1 MPKTTAI
8 QTGATVSDLTP
19 QAQFHDDE
27 IDLFE
32 LAENLWKEKIL
43 IALVTAVVTF
53 IALAYALLATPQYQ
67 TQSTVRPPALKS
79 LDELNGLEIVEM
91 EPEEALAKVAAE
103 LDSYDAR
110 FEYYRNNRELFTELE
125 SENRSLEQNF
135 ERINSGALKV
145 IRPDPKRADSQRPFV
160 SLQFEYPRGVDG
172 PQIVNGLVAHAVE
185 RALAEVSSDLE
196 ALVANRLS
204 VLERQINTARVSYD
218 AEKEARIAMLMEE
231 DGLKRAQLNDELN
244 ALRTQLR
251 QRRENRIAQL
261 EEAISIASAL
271 GIKKPTTPSGMSQE
285 QRSTGNV
292 VRTEVTNQTP
302 PLYFMGTD
310 ALEAERK
317 ALQSRTSDDFTEPR
331 IVEIN
336 KELQLLENNRTI
348 EMLQARE
355 NEDLFLAELA
365 KLRSE
370 RARLK
375 SLELDPQK
383 LSLVR
388 IDQVAVQPVSAIK
401 PKKPMILA
409 LGIVLGGMLGG
420 MIALVRIVIRKRKQA
435 QKLA

>member
-1 MPKTTAI
+1 M
-8 QTGATVSDLTP
+8 SDLTP
-19 QAQFHDDE
+19 QAHFHDDE

-67 TQSTVRPPALKS
+67 TQSTVRPTVVKS
-79 LDELNGLEIVEM
+79 LDELNRLGVYKLK
-91 EPEEALAKVAAE
+91 PGEALALVAAE
-103 LDSYDAR
+103 LDSYEAR
-110 FEYYRNNRELFTELE
+110 LDYYRNNRELFSELE
-125 SENRSLEQNF
+125 SESRSLEQNF
-135 ERINSGALKV
+135 ARINQDAVKV
-145 IRPDPKRADSQRPFV
+145 IRPDPKKTDTPNPFV
-160 SLQFEYPRGVDG
+160 SLQFSYPRGVDG
-172 PQIVNGLVAHAVE
+172 PQIVNGMVQHAIA
-185 RALAEVSSDLE
+185 RALQDVTADHN
-196 ALVANRLS
+196 ALVASRLS
-204 VLERQINTARVSYD
+204 ELDRKINTARAAYE
-218 AEKEARIAMLMEE
+218 AEIEVRIAKLTESDE
-231 DGLKRAQLNDELN
+231 LKRVQLNDELN

-317 ALQSRTSDDFTEPR
+317 ALQSRTSDDFTAPR

-420 MIALVRIVIRKRKQA
+420 MIALMRIVIRKRKQA
-435 QKLA
+435 EKPA

>member
-1 MPKTTAI
+1 M
-8 QTGATVSDLTP
+8 SDLTP

-79 LDELNGLEIVEM
+79 LVELNGLEIVEM

-110 FEYYRNNRELFTELE
+110 FDYYRNNRELFTELE

-145 IRPDPKRADSQRPFV
+145 IRPDPKRADNQRPFV

-204 VLERQINTARVSYD
+204 VLERQINTARASYD

-285 QRSTGNV
+285 Q
-292 VRTEVTNQTP
+292 
-302 PLYFMGTD
+302 LYFMGTD

-365 KLRSE
+365 KLRFE

-401 PKKPMILA
+401 PKKPVILA
-409 LGIVLGGMLGG
+409 LGIVLGGMLGLV
-420 MIALVRIVIRKRKQA
+420 IALIRVAVRKRKQA
-435 QKLA
+435 QKSA

>member
-1 MPKTTAI
+1 M
-8 QTGATVSDLTP
+8 SDLTP

-53 IALAYALLATPQYQ
+53 IALAYALMATPQYQ
-67 TQSTVRPPALKS
+67 TQSTVRPTVVKS
-79 LDELNGLEIVEM
+79 LDELNRLGIYKLK
-91 EPEEALAKVAAE
+91 PGEALALVAAE
-103 LDSYDAR
+103 MDSYEAR
-110 FEYYRNNRELFTELE
+110 LDYYRNNRELFSELE
-125 SENRSLEQNF
+125 SESRSLEQNF
-135 ERINSGALKV
+135 ARINQDAVKV
-145 IRPDPKRADSQRPFV
+145 IRPDPKKTDTPNPFV
-160 SLQFEYPRGVDG
+160 SLQFSYPRGVDG
-172 PQIVNGLVAHAVE
+172 PQIVNGMVQHAIE
-185 RALAEVSSDLE
+185 RALQDVTADHN
-196 ALVANRLS
+196 ALVASRLS
-204 VLERQINTARVSYD
+204 ELDRKINTARAAYE
-218 AEKEARIAMLMEE
+218 AEIEVRIAQLTESDE
-231 DGLKRAQLNDELN
+231 LKRVQLNDELN

-271 GIKKPTTPSGMSQE
+271 GIKKPTTPSGMNQE

-409 LGIVLGGMLGG
+409 LGIVLGGMLGLV
-420 MIALVRIVIRKRKQA
+420 IALIRVAVRKRKNSQ
-435 QKLA
+435 